1 MTNEN
6 ERAQDQG
13 GDAAGKTNDDDTQG
27 NVFLNDPTT
36 ARELARS
43 REREVERAAR
53 ERQRRNEARGR

>member
-13 GDAAGKTNDDDTQG
+13 GDAAPQTNDDDTQG
-27 NVFLNDPTT
+27 NVFLNDPST
-36 ARELARS
+36 AREIARG
-43 REREVERAAR
+43 RDREVERAAR